1 MSRAQGMRPSRK
13 LILTGETVRLF
24 AEMTPAFAAHTN
36 KDSCA
41 CAPPVTQQGPGCAKP
56 AARIARPR
64 AQLG

>member
-1 MSRAQGMRPSRK
+1 MRPSRK
-13 LILTGETVRLF
+13 LILTRETIGKF
-24 AEMTPAFAAHTN
+24 TEMTQVFAAHTN

-56 AARIARPR
+56 AARLARPR